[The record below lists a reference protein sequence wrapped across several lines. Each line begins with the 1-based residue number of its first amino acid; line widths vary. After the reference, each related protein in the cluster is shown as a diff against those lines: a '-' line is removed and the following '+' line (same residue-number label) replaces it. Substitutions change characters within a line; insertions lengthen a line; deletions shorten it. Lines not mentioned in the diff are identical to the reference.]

1 MYYRRGISHVCG
13 YTQKLELTRVRKVNN
28 SLNYFGIQ
36 LHLHYQKI
44 RNNLV
49 FITYTNFFTNYH
61 IGTLIYS
68 IDNKKVSFFLANY
81 VQELLLK
88 KLPWLQT
95 TNSNDTNKMDKISST
110 LTWIKEGFA
119 SQYINRVK
127 LLHK

>member
-68 IDNKKVSFFLANY
+68 IDNKKVSFFFGKLCTGITVKKTSMAANY
-81 VQELLLK
+81 
-88 KLPWLQT
+88 QT
-95 TNSNDTNKMDKISST
+95 AMIQTK
-110 LTWIKEGFA
+110 WIKL
-119 SQYINRVK
+119 V
-127 LLHK
+127 LH